1 MTNERAIYR
10 SHTFLLRPLC
20 SASAVVV
27 NFETQPQM
35 MFIHTAN
42 VFVIRTNLVKVRASS
57 LTLLWAEI
65 NGLLITVKEH
75 AG

>member
-1 MTNERAIYR
+1 MFELMTNERAIYR

-27 NFETQPQM
+27 NFETQP
-35 MFIHTAN
+35 
-42 VFVIRTNLVKVRASS
+42 VFVIRTNLVKLRASS